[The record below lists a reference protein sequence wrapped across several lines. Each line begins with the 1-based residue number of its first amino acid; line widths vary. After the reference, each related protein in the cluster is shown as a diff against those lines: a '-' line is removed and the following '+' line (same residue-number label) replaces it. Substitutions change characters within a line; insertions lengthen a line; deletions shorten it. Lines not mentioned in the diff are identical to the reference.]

1 MMKNIKHIPTR
12 TCVACGRLKPKQE
25 LIRLVRADNGNID
38 VDGTGKIGGRGA
50 YLCPVTDC
58 WLTGLKGN
66 RIERNLHVQLSQ
78 DNRKRLIQYG
88 ESLEKKEVIE

>member
-12 TCVACGRLKPKQE
+12 TCVACGR
-25 LIRLVRADNGNID
+25 
-38 VDGTGKIGGRGA
+38 GRGA

-88 ESLEKKEVIE
+88 ESLGKKEVIE